1 MQVSGRAKVVL
12 VSVLFCLYWSGCLA
26 FVVRFLASGLV
37 SRLGAVESFVTGGE
51 EPAEEGVLGVVEKA
65 VQKETEVVSNKLDE
79 MISKMESLVENTDLS
94 VMDNEEMMIT
104 FGKLY
109 DLFPMMDNLFAR
121 VLEAESVLAVN
132 PRGDFYEMQR
142 RYDALRET
150 LELKRKEKE
159 EL

>member
-12 VSVLFCLYWSGCLA
+12 VTVLFCLFWSGFLA
-26 FVVRFLASGLV
+26 FAVRSLVSGLV
-37 SRLGAVESFVTGGE
+37 ARLGAVESLVSGE
-51 EPAEEGVLGVVEKA
+51 DPATDGVLGAVEKA
-65 VQKETEVVSNKLDE
+65 VRQDTEVVSNKLGE
-79 MISKMESLVENTDLS
+79 MISKMERLVEDTDLS
-94 VMDNEEMMIT
+94 VMNNEEMMIT

-109 DLFPMMDNLFAR
+109 DLFPMMDNLFER
-121 VLEAESVLAVN
+121 LLKAEVVQAVN

>member
-12 VSVLFCLYWSGCLA
+12 VTVLFCLFWSGFLA
-26 FVVRFLASGLV
+26 FAVRSLVSGLV
-37 SRLGAVESFVTGGE
+37 ARLGAVESLVSGE
-51 EPAEEGVLGVVEKA
+51 DPATDGVLGAVEKA
-65 VQKETEVVSNKLDE
+65 VRQDTEVVSNKLGE
-79 MISKMESLVENTDLS
+79 MISKMERLVEDTDLS
-94 VMDNEEMMIT
+94 
-104 FGKLY
+104 
-109 DLFPMMDNLFAR
+109 FPMMDNLFER
-121 VLEAESVLAVN
+121 LLKAEVVQAVN